1 MKKHLRNW
9 LGLFCFAL
17 LACLWGAAPLQ
28 ATGNTVLVLP
38 FQVTAGPEM
47 PNAAR
52 DVPQIIG
59 TEMQQRGLSVI
70 PMDKARSL
78 LSSRGGSI
86 DMAALQSLLV
96 PVNEGQ
102 ARPANFDRSSL
113 LSLNECAAAMAGQ
126 ASGMLAGAD
135 APAAAPAAS
144 SAPRTEPTDPI
155 GRADFVPMGTAKGAL
170 ADVQVRGLQ
179 VMDPEVVLMRL
190 SIRKGDTPSAND
202 INEEVKRIWELGY
215 FSDVQAHMEGN
226 VLVFTVAEKPRI
238 ENIIVE
244 GNHEIDAE
252 DVIAAMGTKSGNVL
266 NEQLIADDLQKIN
279 ELYRKEGYYLARS
292 SYRLDSR
299 SGGRGAVLVIQ
310 VEEGNKLYI
319 KEVKIDGLEQLDK
332 GDMDKYLALKPRNI
346 FSWFTGTGVLKEEHL
361 ERDTNAIAAYG
372 LNQGFVD
379 IQVAAPD
386 VQYKEDGIYVTFKV
400 HEGPRYKIREIK
412 FGGDII
418 DEEQAMLDVVE
429 MDEWKKDNDY
439 FSITLC
445 RGGYP
450 RHEGGRR
457 RAHGG
462 RGLHGQQEGKGLH
475 PPSDGR
481 RQHQDP
487 RQCHPAR
494 DASGRR

>member
-17 LACLWGAAPLQ
+17 LACLWGVAPLQ
-28 ATGNTVLVLP
+28 AAGNTVLVLP

-86 DMAALQSLLV
+86 DMAAARELGKKAGADLVLFGSFKQNGEGFALQSLLV

-102 ARPANFDRSSL
+102 AKPANFDRPSL

-126 ASGMLAGAD
+126 ASGMLAGA
-135 APAAAPAAS
+135 AAAAPAAS
-144 SAPRTEPTDPI
+144 SAPRTEPNDPI

-244 GNHEIDAE
+244 GSHEIDAE

-266 NEQLIADDLQKIN
+266 NEQLIADDLQKIKS
-279 ELYRKEGYYLARS
+279 EAKRS
-292 SYRLDSR
+292 
-299 SGGRGAVLVIQ
+299 
-310 VEEGNKLYI
+310 
-319 KEVKIDGLEQLDK
+319 
-332 GDMDKYLALKPRNI
+332 
-346 FSWFTGTGVLKEEHL
+346 
-361 ERDTNAIAAYG
+361 
-372 LNQGFVD
+372 
-379 IQVAAPD
+379 
-386 VQYKEDGIYVTFKV
+386 
-400 HEGPRYKIREIK
+400 
-412 FGGDII
+412 
-418 DEEQAMLDVVE
+418 
-429 MDEWKKDNDY
+429 
-439 FSITLC
+439 
-445 RGGYP
+445 
-450 RHEGGRR
+450 
-457 RAHGG
+457 
-462 RGLHGQQEGKGLH
+462 
-475 PPSDGR
+475 
-481 RQHQDP
+481 
-487 RQCHPAR
+487 
-494 DASGRR
+494 